1 MSFTATGLLVTFRG
15 GSFGGEISSFRFRQR
30 LGVSFQLISRSLLT
44 GPRGARRK
52 NSLKL
57 SAVVS
62 PNPAMLKTGARSPRT
77 LTGRS
82 VRKSFRLEARL
93 LRLDS
98 CVGDLN

>member
-1 MSFTATGLLVTFRG
+1 MSFTATGLLVTFSG
-15 GSFGGEISSFRFRQR
+15 GSFGGEIRSLRFRHR

-44 GPRGARRK
+44 GPRASGRK

-62 PNPAMLKTGARSPRT
+62 PKPLILKTGALPRT
-77 LTGRS
+77 LIGRS
-82 VRKSFRLEARL
+82 VRKSLRFEARL

-98 CVGDLN
+98 CV